1 MSKTLSESAAE
12 ILKASMSAA
21 KDPAQKLP
29 AEQDDL
35 GGVTNEKPEGDDVGK
50 KAAAAVGEAPKPGS
64 STVAGDKK
72 MNSVKS
78 ASIAKPVVGS
88 VQPGLGEET
97 ESSEEEEVISEIPSI
112 NSEELPVV
120 EAKHEKEEEEEEEE
134 EDESY
139 EFQDNSEESD
149 AYINIYQVASVTAD
163 EENSDRCFVYM
174 ANEDYFYVNE
184 TVESF
189 IGRYQAVLYGSV
201 LTKFY
206 ELVDEIERKHEIT
219 IHTTTID
226 PWNELTEEF
235 KPEDLGREDKYLSRI
250 LGLARKNARKTNRH
264 NCIINHVRDQPM
276 VHAKT
281 IAGTEISYF
290 PIPSARDFAGGQVW
304 FRKGLS
310 VLIPWRPPK
319 DLLLA
324 DGTGAQE
331 NEVHLKVA
339 KSKPKGVS
347 KNGTY
352 KMYLDLE
359 KYQYYMIDAFGRKIY
374 ANRNPLQKETVSNSF
389 PVQNQFV
396 DFNKKVEPDIVNGKE
411 LIPFSQKI
419 KDMPF

>member
-1 MSKTLSESAAE
+1 MYKKLTELNEELFTLRHEKNVRGKSVGWGWDLLPYTIKEGCTTYIGAAPASGKTELWFEFLINLSCLHNWNHVVFSPETGSAAE
-12 ILKASMSAA
+12 IYAELCYKYIGKPYTESEYSMTNAELVKAQMFINEHFIVI
-21 KDPAQKLP
+21 DPID
-29 AEQDDL
+29 DDL
-35 GGVTNEKPEGDDVGK
+35 T
-50 KAAAAVGEAPKPGS
+50 
-64 STVAGDKK
+64 
-72 MNSVKS
+72 
-78 ASIAKPVVGS
+78 
-88 VQPGLGEET
+88 
-97 ESSEEEEVISEIPSI
+97 
-112 NSEELPVV
+112 LP
-120 EAKHEKEEEEEEEE
+120 
-134 EDESY
+134 
-139 EFQDNSEESD
+139 
-149 AYINIYQVASVTAD
+149 
-163 EENSDRCFVYM
+163 
-174 ANEDYFYVNE
+174 
-184 TVESF
+184 
-189 IGRYQAVLYGSV
+189 
-201 LTKFY
+201 KFY

-319 DLLLA
+319 DLLLG

-347 KNGTY
+347 KNGVY
-352 KMYLDLE
+352 RMYLDIQ
-359 KYQYYMIDAFGRKIY
+359 KYQYYMLDKFGNKIY
-374 ANRNPLQKETVSNSF
+374 ANRNPLQNVTVSKQL
-389 PVQNQFV
+389 PLI
-396 DFNKKVEPDIVNGKE
+396 EPDIVNGKE
-411 LIPFSQKI
+411 LLSFSEKMKNNDIPF
-419 KDMPF
+419 